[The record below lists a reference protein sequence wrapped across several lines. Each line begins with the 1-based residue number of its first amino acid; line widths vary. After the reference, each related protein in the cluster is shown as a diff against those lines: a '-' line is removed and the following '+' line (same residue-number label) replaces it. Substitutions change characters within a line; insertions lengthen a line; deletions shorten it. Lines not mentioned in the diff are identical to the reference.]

1 MKSSEQNYTKSQVK
15 LSCTFAKILELFRA
29 TVWIE
34 GKCKITL
41 PYTVYFVQKNALS
54 FVVGKKIVEA
64 HQSKRLSFDVSPHYN
79 P

>member
-54 FVVGKKIVEA
+54 AVVRQKNSRSSSVKKA
-64 HQSKRLSFDVSPHYN
+64 FLWCLTPL
-79 P
+79 